1 MASVLDPNPTA
12 PSLPLPV
19 VIRDV
24 GSPPAG
30 PPSRGPWRLPRAAV
44 LVGAAVAVLGTTW
57 WLVGGDRAGLHAS
70 RAEPTEPAPSVVVA
84 LGRLA
89 PRGDLRALAAPF
101 GAGDAR
107 VADVLV
113 AEGQW
118 VPAGTPL
125 VTFDNA
131 PTLRAALEVA
141 ERQLASRQAAMTQA
155 ERSVSSSQAESA
167 AALARAEVAA
177 RAAEV
182 EVQRWAALMDQ
193 GFVSPAAADQR
204 RAQRDEAVEEQRRA
218 RAVVA
223 RHVGD
228 GVAQPDLQ
236 AARLAVA
243 VARAERDRAAQ
254 DLSKSV
260 LRAPDDGAV
269 IALHARPGE
278 RPGAAGILDFGDTR
292 AMTAELEL
300 YQADVARVRIGQQV
314 RLRSPAL
321 PDGLVGQVVHI
332 GQIVGRQQRVDSSP
346 AANLDARIVK
356 ATVALDAASSA
367 RARTLVGLEVRST
380 IETSAR

>member
-1 MASVLDPNPTA
+1 VDPNPSVR
-12 PSLPLPV
+12 SLPLPV
-19 VIRDV
+19 VVRDAGQPP
-24 GSPPAG
+24 GSQAAG
-30 PPSRGPWRLPRAAV
+30 HWRLSRKAVLIGVAAAV
-44 LVGAAVAVLGTTW
+44 LGAAWLLVGAGREGV
-57 WLVGGDRAGLHAS
+57 RASSA
-70 RAEPTEPAPSVVVA
+70 APTSPAPPVVVA

-89 PRGDLRALAAPF
+89 PRGELRALAAPF

-107 VADVLV
+107 VAEVLV
-113 AEGQW
+113 TEGQL
-118 VPAGTPL
+118 VTVGTPL

-131 PTLRAALEVA
+131 PPLRAALQVA
-141 ERQLASRQAAMTQA
+141 EEQLSSRQAALAQA

-182 EVQRWAALMDQ
+182 EYERWAALVDQ

-204 RAQRDEAVEEQRRA
+204 KAQRDEAAQEQRRA

-223 RHVGD
+223 RHAGD
-228 GVAQPDLQ
+228 GATQPDLR

-243 VARAERDRAAQ
+243 VAMAERDRAAQ

-260 LRAPDDGAV
+260 LRAPDEGAV
-269 IALHARPGE
+269 IAIHARPGE
-278 RPGAAGILDFGDTR
+278 RPSAAGILDFGDTR

-300 YQADVARVRIGQQV
+300 YQADVASVRIGQ
-314 RLRSPAL
+314 RTKLRSPAL
-321 PDGLVGQVVHI
+321 ADELVGQVVHI
-332 GQIVGRQQRVDSSP
+332 GQIVGRQQRIDTSP

-367 RARTLVGLEVRST
+367 RARALVGLEVRAY
-380 IETSAR
+380 IETSSR

>member
-1 MASVLDPNPTA
+1 MSVLDPPPTA

-19 VIRDV
+19 VTRDV
-24 GSPPAG
+24 GQPPPG
-30 PPSRGPWRLPRAAV
+30 DPLPGRWRLSRKAVLIGIAAAV
-44 LVGAAVAVLGTTW
+44 LGAAWLLLGA
-57 WLVGGDRAGLHAS
+57 DRAGIRAS
-70 RAEPTEPAPSVVVA
+70 RAEPNEPAPPVVVA

-89 PRGDLRALAAPF
+89 PRGELRALAAPF

-107 VADVLV
+107 VAEVLV
-113 AEGQW
+113 TEGQL

-125 VTFDNA
+125 VIFDNA
-131 PTLRAALEVA
+131 PTLRAALQVA
-141 ERQLASRQAAMTQA
+141 DEQLSSRQAALAQA
-155 ERSVSSSQAESA
+155 ERNVSSSQAESA

-182 EVQRWAALMDQ
+182 EYQRWAALVDQ

-204 RAQRDEAVEEQRRA
+204 RAQRDEAAEEQRRA

-223 RHVGD
+223 RHAGD
-228 GVAQPDLQ
+228 GRAQPDLR
-236 AARLAVA
+236 AGRLAVA
-243 VARAERDRAAQ
+243 VAMAERDRAAQ

-260 LRAPDDGAV
+260 LLAPEDGTV
-269 IALHARPGE
+269 IAIHARPGE

-300 YQADVARVRIGQQV
+300 YQADVANVRIGQ
-314 RLRSPAL
+314 RAKLRSPAL
-321 PDGLVGQVVHI
+321 PDDLVGQVVHI
-332 GQIVGRQQRVDSSP
+332 GQVVGRQQRIDTSP

-367 RARTLVGLEVRST
+367 RARALVGLEVRAY
-380 IETSAR
+380 IETSGR

>member
-1 MASVLDPNPTA
+1 LDPNSPA
-12 PSLPLPV
+12 PALPLPV
-19 VIRDV
+19 VIRD
-24 GSPPAG
+24 AG
-30 PPSRGPWRLPRAAV
+30 RPQPGTRAPGHWRLPSKAALIGLAAAV
-44 LVGAAVAVLGTTW
+44 LGAA
-57 WLVGGDRAGLHAS
+57 WLLVEAGRSGIRASNA
-70 RAEPTEPAPSVVVA
+70 APTEPALPTVVA

-89 PRGDLRALAAPF
+89 PKGELRALAAPF

-107 VADVLV
+107 VAEVLV
-113 AEGQW
+113 TEGQR
-118 VPAGTPL
+118 VMAGTPL

-131 PTLRAALEVA
+131 PTLRAALQVA
-141 ERQLASRQAAMTQA
+141 DGQLASRQAALTQA
-155 ERSVSSSQAESA
+155 ERNVFSSQAESA

-182 EVQRWAALMDQ
+182 EYQRWSALVGQ

-204 RAQRDEAVEEQRRA
+204 KAQRDEAAEEHRRA

-223 RHVGD
+223 RHAGD
-228 GVAQPDLQ
+228 GAAQPDLR

-243 VARAERDRAAQ
+243 VAVAERDRAAQ

-260 LRAPDDGAV
+260 LRAPDEGTV
-269 IALHARPGE
+269 IAIHARPGE

-300 YQADVARVRIGQQV
+300 YQADVANVRIGQRAQ
-314 RLRSPAL
+314 LRSAAL
-321 PDGLVGQVVHI
+321 SEDLVGEVVHI
-332 GQIVGRQQRVDSSP
+332 GQIVGRQQRIDTSP

-356 ATVALDAASSA
+356 ATVALDAASSVRA
-367 RARTLVGLEVRST
+367 RALVGLEVRAT